1 MILFCKK
8 ILIDVTKIKKIIKIT
23 IAKKISSLSEI
34 LCNSIP
40 KKSETCFL
48 KTEILKIAVVK
59 GIIEPRSFY
68 HYLNNVKNLIKFFNK
83 LF

>member
-1 MILFCKK
+1 
-8 ILIDVTKIKKIIKIT
+8 KIIKIT

-59 GIIEPRSFY
+59 GIIEPMEANSEKAAKIER
-68 HYLNNVKNLIKFFNK
+68 KIT
-83 LF
+83 